1 VLIDKLIKI
10 YSTPLQLYDVNAMKA
25 NANNFIETFS
35 SHLPGFKQFFEVK
48 ALPNPFILKTLYA
61 LGMCMYGT

>member
-1 VLIDKLIKI
+1 
-10 YSTPLQLYDVNAMKA
+10 MKA